1 VEESPV
7 VEDVA
12 SVLIIFQKR
21 NAHPAAMVSQKD
33 YAAIHGRKRKARVLG
48 SSAVLDDFSLDHI
61 DNFLANIGGVV
72 ANPLQVSGD

>member
-1 VEESPV
+1 MEESPV

-33 YAAIHGRKRKARVLG
+33 YAAIHGRKRKEKQ
-48 SSAVLDDFSLDHI
+48 DKK
-61 DNFLANIGGVV
+61 DNL
-72 ANPLQVSGD
+72 L